1 MGAYSG
7 RPRESNGTMIAQAYE
22 FSMLDV
28 SFSIQAGQI
37 ARDNAFRLREALC
50 LKLPWLA
57 ADHHAGIHPLKL
69 VSGNEPLALLSARA
83 RLWLRVQ
90 RLRATELHL
99 LSGADL
105 DLGGQVIRL
114 GAMQVRELIPH
125 GTLYA
130 YRVAANSEDESAF
143 MTDAKQSLVDQGVT
157 CQTICGRHHQI
168 DAGSGLQHVF
178 SLMVHGLDAETS
190 RHLQQS
196 GLGPHRLLGCGLF
209 VPHKSASAV

>member
-1 MGAYSG
+1 MGASSG
-7 RPRESNGTMIAQAYE
+7 GPRGSHGNMISVTGDL
-22 FSMLDV
+22 SMLDV
-28 SFSIQAGQI
+28 SFAIQAGQI
-37 ARDNAFRLREALC
+37 ARDNAFCLREALC

-57 ADHHAGIHPLKL
+57 EDPLAGIHPLKL

-90 RLRATELHL
+90 RQRAAELHL

-105 DLGGQVIRL
+105 DLGGQVVRL

-130 YRVAANSEDESAF
+130 YRVAATSEDESAF
-143 MTDAKQSLVDQGVT
+143 MTGAKQSLVDRGVN

-178 SLMVHGLDAETS
+178 SLMVHGLDAEES
-190 RHLQQS
+190 RHLQQT
-196 GLGPHRLLGCGLF
+196 GLGPHRMLGCGLF